1 MRSGRSQ
8 FSLEDIDINSF
19 QDFDGMSR
27 KEDIKKVVNYLKK
40 CTDKRNTSLYIFF
53 NPDLEKYS
61 KNIGVPV
68 KKIFS
73 ILKLLV
79 SSYPNY
85 FKIKAVLDIE
95 DMFYILQEEDMVEI
109 EESGTLHNP
118 YNPRIVYEN
127 ARDIIRHTFVF
138 ENHA

>member
-1 MRSGRSQ
+1 MRSGNSQ

-19 QDFDGMSR
+19 QGFDGISS
-27 KEDIKKVVNYLKK
+27 KKDIEKVINYLKE
-40 CTDKRNTSLYIFF
+40 CTNKRNTPLYIFF

-61 KNIGVPV
+61 ENIDVPV
-68 KKIFS
+68 KDIFS
-73 ILKLLV
+73 ILQLFV

-118 YNPRIVYEN
+118 YNPKIVYEN
-127 ARDIIRHTFVF
+127 AKDIIRHTFVF